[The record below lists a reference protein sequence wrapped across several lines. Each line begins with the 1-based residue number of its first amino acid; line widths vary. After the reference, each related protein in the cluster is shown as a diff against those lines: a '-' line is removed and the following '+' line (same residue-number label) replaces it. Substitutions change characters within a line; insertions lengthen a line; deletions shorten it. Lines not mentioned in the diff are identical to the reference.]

1 MRNSEVYVISLPRP
15 LGTDHDWIVTEEL
28 YGVTVIKLF
37 GERACRSFRL
47 SSLTKL
53 HQSNDPIDLL

>member
-1 MRNSEVYVISLPRP
+1 MSLPRP
-15 LGTDHDWIVTEEL
+15 FDTDHDWIVTKKL
-28 YGVTVIKLF
+28 YGAAVIKLF

>member
-47 SSLTKL
+47 SSLARLPK
-53 HQSNDPIDLL
+53 SNDPFNRL

>member
-1 MRNSEVYVISLPRP
+1 MRSTEVYVVSLPRP
-15 LGTDHDWIVTEEL
+15 FDTDHDWIVTKKL
-28 YGVTVIKLF
+28 YGAAVIKLF